1 MEAAVHCI
9 HRRRLETLYFTCTV
23 APMRPLPP
31 GGGVFVWRSV
41 ESPRAQAHLID
52 ATTQAS
58 LLRRID
64 GGLRAIMSRGF
75 IAALG
80 VVLLLVTVG
89 VVGCQA
95 LFAATPPMAPAPQQ
109 AISSE

>member
-1 MEAAVHCI
+1 M
-9 HRRRLETLYFTCTV
+9 
-23 APMRPLPP
+23 
-31 GGGVFVWRSV
+31 
-41 ESPRAQAHLID
+41 
-52 ATTQAS
+52 
-58 LLRRID
+58 RRID
-64 GGLRAIMSRGF
+64 GGLRAIMSRGL